1 MKIRAMAAS
10 LNARDA
16 GMAKSLAKTERAD
29 PNWGEYAYM
38 HLVKFANRSDSPF
51 TSEAASSWCYANGLA
66 NPVSPRA
73 WGAVYVRA
81 VREGAIV
88 QDGAGRSQVRRSIC
102 PAWRKGDDWVKY
114 EQ

>member
-1 MKIRAMAAS
+1 MKIRAMADTLS
-10 LNARDA
+10 ARDA
-16 GMAKSLAKTERAD
+16 GMAQSLAKTERAD

-38 HLVKFANRSDSPF
+38 HLLKFAGGAKVPF
-51 TSEAASSWCYANGLA
+51 TSESASEWCYANGL
-66 NPVSPRA
+66 NRPLSPRA

-102 PAWRKGDDWVKY
+102 PAWRKA
-114 EQ
+114 